1 MADKIFIDTAAW
13 IALLNNRDAL
23 HEKARLL
30 MNDLMKQ
37 KHPLITTE
45 FVLMEVADA
54 ISSPTVRSK
63 TIDFIDNLLSLPIL
77 LIIPASQ
84 DLWKAGWQLYKQH
97 SDKERGLTD
106 CTSFIVMKQEN
117 IKISFTADHHFEQ
130 AGFIKL
136 M

>member
-13 IALLNNRDAL
+13 IALLNSRDNL
-23 HEKARLL
+23 HQKARLI
-30 MNDLMKQ
+30 MDDLIENKN
-37 KHPLITTE
+37 PLVTTE

-54 ISSPTVRSK
+54 ISAPRSRPK
-63 TIDFIDNLLSLPIL
+63 TIDFIDNILLLPIL
-77 LIIPASQ
+77 LVIPASQ
-84 DLWKAGWQLYKQH
+84 DLWKAGWQLYKQR
-97 SDKERGLTD
+97 SDKEWGLTD

-117 IKISFTADHHFEQ
+117 IKIAFTADHHFEQ

>member
-13 IALLNNRDAL
+13 IALLNSRDAL
-23 HEKARLL
+23 HQKARLI
-30 MNDLMKQ
+30 MDDLIKN
-37 KHPLITTE
+37 KNPLVTTE

-54 ISSPTVRSK
+54 ISDPRFRQK
-63 TIDFIDNLLSLPIL
+63 TIDFIDNLLLLPIL
-77 LIIPASQ
+77 LVIPASQ
-84 DLWKAGWQLYKQH
+84 DLWKAGWELYKQR
-97 SDKERGLTD
+97 SDKEWGLTD

-117 IKISFTADHHFEQ
+117 IKIAFTADHHFEQ

>member
-13 IALLNNRDAL
+13 IALLNSRDNL
-23 HEKARLL
+23 HQKARLI
-30 MNDLMKQ
+30 MDDLIENKN
-37 KHPLITTE
+37 PLVTTE

-54 ISSPTVRSK
+54 ISAPRLRSK
-63 TIDFIDNLLSLPIL
+63 TIDFIDNILLLPIL
-77 LIIPASQ
+77 LVIPANQ
-84 DLWKAGWQLYKQH
+84 DLWKAGWQLYKQR
-97 SDKERGLTD
+97 SDKEWGLTD

-117 IKISFTADHHFEQ
+117 IKIAFTADHHFEQ

>member
-13 IALLNNRDAL
+13 IALLNSRDAL
-23 HEKARLL
+23 HDKARLI
-30 MNDLMKQ
+30 MDNLMKQ

-84 DLWKAGWQLYKQH
+84 DLWKAGWQFYKQRP
-97 SDKERGLTD
+97 DKEWGLTD
-106 CTSFIVMKQEN
+106 CTSFVVMKQEN
-117 IKISFTADHHFEQ
+117 VNTAFTADHHFEQ
-130 AGFIKL
+130 AGLIKL